1 MSAQEAH
8 RSIGQLVDKDYT
20 FARLLDAYGIAFFD
34 CESLP
39 LSEVCLS
46 RKIKLETLLTEYR
59 QPRSVTEPTFD
70 QLNSQSASAVIQYL
84 KHHHYLFIKDCLPF
98 IQKLIQHLKPKNI
111 ADNELVADLKFVF
124 PLFQEDFIHHIYEE
138 EDTLFAYIQ
147 QLNKVLQTSQFS
159 SDLYYE
165 MEKFSIQELA
175 MEHGEDDDEMKGI
188 RGIIDQHNVE
198 DLKDLHLK
206 VIFKELQ
213 SFDRQLDRHA
223 RIENEILF
231 PKALNMEKK
240 VQVLLSSK
248 IGLN

>member
-1 MSAQEAH
+1 MLKKEAH
-8 RSIGQLVDKDYT
+8 HSIGQLVNEDFT

-39 LSEVCLS
+39 LSEVCKKQ
-46 RKIKLETLLTEYR
+46 RIKLESLLKEYE
-59 QPRSVTEPTFD
+59 QPKSSIEPSFE
-70 QLNSQSASAVIQYL
+70 QLNRQSAQSVIKYL
-84 KHHHYLFIKDCLPF
+84 KHHHYLFIKDQLPF
-98 IQKLIQHLKPKNI
+98 IQKLIKHLQPKSL
-111 ADNELVADLKFVF
+111 ADNELVSDLKFVF

-147 QLNKVLQTSQFS
+147 QLNKVIQTNQFS
-159 SDLYYE
+159 SDLYYD

-188 RGIIDQHNVE
+188 RGIIDQHSVE
-198 DLKDLHLK
+198 DLQDLHLK

-213 SFDRQLDRHA
+213 SFDKQLERHA

-240 VQVLLSSK
+240 VQLMISSK
-248 IGLN
+248 IGMN

>member
-1 MSAQEAH
+1 MLNTKAH
-8 RSIGQLVDKDYT
+8 QSIRKLVEEDFT
-20 FARLLDAYGIAFFD
+20 FARELDAYGIEFYN

-39 LSEVCLS
+39 LSEVCKQK
-46 RKIKLETLLTEYR
+46 KIKLENLLNGCGSFKKFKTPSF
-59 QPRSVTEPTFD
+59 Q
-70 QLNSQSASAVIQYL
+70 QLNGQKAVAVIQYL
-84 KHHHYLFIKDCLPF
+84 KHHHYLFIKNQLPF
-98 IQKLIQHLKPKNI
+98 IQKLISNLRPKSLS
-111 ADNELVADLKFVF
+111 DTELVADLKFVF

-138 EDTLFAYIQ
+138 EDTLFAYIL
-147 QLNKVLQTSQFS
+147 QLNKVLQTKGYN
-159 SDLYYE
+159 SDLYYA
-165 MEKFSIQELA
+165 MENFSIQELA

-213 SFDRQLDRHA
+213 SFDTQLEQHA

-240 VQVLLSSK
+240 VQTLLSSK
-248 IGLN
+248 IRSN